1 MFEACAIDEVAE
13 RLGIELKPCKK
24 KKGRVQKALCIR
36 EKLAERRKK
45 GKAPM

>member
-1 MFEACAIDEVAE
+1 MFETRAIDEVAE
-13 RLGIELKPCKK
+13 RLGMEFKPGKK
-24 KKGRVQKALCIR
+24 KKGRELKALYIQ